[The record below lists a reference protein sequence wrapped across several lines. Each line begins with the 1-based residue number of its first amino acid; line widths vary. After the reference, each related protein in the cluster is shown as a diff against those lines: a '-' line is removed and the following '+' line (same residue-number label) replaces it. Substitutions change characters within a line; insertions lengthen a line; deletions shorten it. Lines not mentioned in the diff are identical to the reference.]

1 MPIISPRRG
10 GGRYEPVADI
20 NITPFVDVMLVL
32 LIVFM
37 VTAPMLAAGMLV
49 DLPKAKSARPL
60 DPREPVIVTV
70 AKDGKLYV
78 GRDEVAR
85 GALAQAVRG
94 KLGDDQNR
102 QIYVRGDRDV
112 IYGEIIGVMDQL
124 ALNGLAKIA
133 LVANASSAGP
143 VPVVPEQREIVR

>member
-10 GGRYEPVADI
+10 GGRYEPVSDI

-37 VTAPMLAAGMLV
+37 ITAPMLAAGMLV

-60 DPREPVIVTV
+60 DPREPVIITI

-78 GRDEVAR
+78 GRDEVSRA
-85 GALAQAVRG
+85 ALTTAVRA

-112 IYGEIIGVMDQL
+112 IYGDIIAVMDQL
-124 ALNGLAKIA
+124 ALNGLVKMA
-133 LVANASSAGP
+133 LVANSSSATA
-143 VPVVPEQREIVR
+143 VPSPEPEATAR

>member
-49 DLPKAKSARPL
+49 DLPRAKSARPL

-85 GALAQAVRG
+85 GALTQAVRA

-124 ALNGLAKIA
+124 ALNGLVRIA
-133 LVANASSAGP
+133 LVANASSTGL
-143 VPVVPEQREIVR
+143 VPLPEQREIVR

>member
-10 GGRYEPVADI
+10 GGRYEPVSDI

-37 VTAPMLAAGMLV
+37 ITAPMLAAGMLI

-60 DPREPVIVTV
+60 DPREPVIVTIG
-70 AKDGKLYV
+70 KDGKLYV
-78 GRDEVAR
+78 GRDEVSRATLT
-85 GALAQAVRG
+85 AAVRA

-112 IYGEIIGVMDQL
+112 IYGEIIAVMDQL
-124 ALNGLAKIA
+124 ALNGLVKMA
-133 LVANASSAGP
+133 LVATASSATA
-143 VPVVPEQREIVR
+143 VPPPEATAR

>member
-10 GGRYEPVADI
+10 GGRYDPVADI
-20 NITPFVDVMLVL
+20 NITPFVDVVLVL

-37 VTAPMLAAGMLV
+37 ITAPMLAAGMLV

-60 DPREPVIVTV
+60 DPRQPVIITIT
-70 AKDGKLYV
+70 KDGKLYV
-78 GRDEVAR
+78 GRDEVSRA
-85 GALAQAVRG
+85 ALTAAVRA

-112 IYGEIIGVMDQL
+112 IYGDIVAVMDQL
-124 ALNGLAKIA
+124 ALNGLVKMA
-133 LVANASSAGP
+133 LVANASSATA
-143 VPVVPEQREIVR
+143 VPSHEPEAVAR

>member
-1 MPIISPRRG
+1 MPIISPKRG

-37 VTAPMLAAGMLV
+37 ITAPMLAAGMLV

-60 DPREPVIVTV
+60 DPREPVIITI

-78 GRDEVAR
+78 GRDEVSRA
-85 GALAQAVRG
+85 ALTTAVRA

-112 IYGEIIGVMDQL
+112 IYGEIIAVMDQL
-124 ALNGLAKIA
+124 ALNGLVKMA
-133 LVANASSAGP
+133 LVANASSASA
-143 VPVVPEQREIVR
+143 VPSHEPEAIAR

>member
-37 VTAPMLAAGMLV
+37 ITAPMLAAGMLV

-60 DPREPVIVTV
+60 DPREPVIITI

-78 GRDEVAR
+78 GRDEVSRA
-85 GALAQAVRG
+85 ALTAAVRV

-112 IYGEIIGVMDQL
+112 IYGEIIAVMDQL
-124 ALNGLAKIA
+124 ALNGLVKMA
-133 LVANASSAGP
+133 LVANASGAGA
-143 VPVVPEQREIVR
+143 VPSHEPEARAR

>member
-37 VTAPMLAAGMLV
+37 ITAPMLAAGMLV

-60 DPREPVIVTV
+60 DPREPVIITI

-78 GRDEVAR
+78 GRDEVSRA
-85 GALAQAVRG
+85 ALTAAVRA

-112 IYGEIIGVMDQL
+112 IYGEIIAVMDQL
-124 ALNGLAKIA
+124 ALDGLVKMA
-133 LVANASSAGP
+133 LVANASGASA
-143 VPVVPEQREIVR
+143 VPSHEPEAIAR

>member
-10 GGRYEPVADI
+10 GGRYDPVADI
-20 NITPFVDVMLVL
+20 NITPFVDVVLVL

-37 VTAPMLAAGMLV
+37 ITAPMLAAGMLI

-60 DPREPVIVTV
+60 DPRQPVIITI

-78 GRDEVAR
+78 GRDEVSRATLT
-85 GALAQAVRG
+85 AAVRA

-112 IYGEIIGVMDQL
+112 IYGDIVAVMDQL
-124 ALNGLAKIA
+124 ALNGLVKMA
-133 LVANASSAGP
+133 LVANASSATA
-143 VPVVPEQREIVR
+143 VPPHEPEAIAR

>member
-1 MPIISPRRG
+1 MAIISPRRG
-10 GGRYEPVADI
+10 GGRYDPVAEI

-37 VTAPMLAAGMLV
+37 ITAPMLAAGMLV
-49 DLPKAKSARPL
+49 DLPKAKSAQPL
-60 DPREPVIVTV
+60 DPREPVIVTI

-78 GRDEVAR
+78 GRDEVSR
-85 GALAQAVRG
+85 TVLAAAVHA

-112 IYGEIIGVMDQL
+112 IYGDIVAVMDQL
-124 ALNGLAKIA
+124 ALSGLVKMA
-133 LVANASSAGP
+133 LVANASTATA
-143 VPVVPEQREIVR
+143 VPSDGSEAIGR

>member
-1 MPIISPRRG
+1 MPIIAPKRG
-10 GGRYEPVADI
+10 GGRYEPVSDI

-37 VTAPMLAAGMLV
+37 ITAPMLAAGMLV

-60 DPREPVIVTV
+60 DPREPVIVTI

-78 GRDEVAR
+78 GRDEVSRA
-85 GALAQAVRG
+85 ALAAAVRA

-112 IYGEIIGVMDQL
+112 IYGEIVAVMDEL
-124 ALNGLAKIA
+124 ALNGLVKMA
-133 LVANASSAGP
+133 LVANALSATAAP
-143 VPVVPEQREIVR
+143 SHDPEAIAR

>member
-1 MPIISPRRG
+1 MPIISPKRG

-20 NITPFVDVMLVL
+20 NITPFVDVVLVL

-37 VTAPMLAAGMLV
+37 ITAPMLAAGMLV

-60 DPREPVIVTV
+60 DPREPVIITI

-78 GRDEVAR
+78 GRDEVSRA
-85 GALAQAVRG
+85 ALTAAVRA
-94 KLGDDQNR
+94 KLGDDPSR

-112 IYGEIIGVMDQL
+112 IYGDIVAVMDQL
-124 ALNGLAKIA
+124 ALNGLVKMA
-133 LVANASSAGP
+133 LVANASSAAAIP
-143 VPVVPEQREIVR
+143 PHEPEAIAR

>member
-10 GGRYEPVADI
+10 GGRYDPVADI

-37 VTAPMLAAGMLV
+37 ITAPMLAAGMLV

-60 DPREPVIVTV
+60 DPREPVIVTI

-78 GRDEVAR
+78 GRDEVSRA
-85 GALAQAVRG
+85 ALTTAVRA

-112 IYGEIIGVMDQL
+112 IYGEIVAVMDQL
-124 ALNGLAKIA
+124 ALNGLVKMA
-133 LVANASSAGP
+133 LVANASSETAATSHE
-143 VPVVPEQREIVR
+143 PEALAR

>member
-1 MPIISPRRG
+1 MAIIAPRRG

-20 NITPFVDVMLVL
+20 NITPFVDVVLVL

-37 VTAPMLAAGMLV
+37 ITAPMLAAGMLV

-60 DPREPVIVTV
+60 DPREPVIITI

-78 GRDEVAR
+78 GRDEVPRA
-85 GALAQAVRG
+85 ALTTAVRA

-112 IYGEIIGVMDQL
+112 IYGEIIAVMDQL
-124 ALNGLAKIA
+124 ALDGLVKMA
-133 LVANASSAGP
+133 LVANASS
-143 VPVVPEQREIVR
+143 VVVPPHEPEAIAR

>member
-1 MPIISPRRG
+1 MAIISPRRG
-10 GGRYEPVADI
+10 GGRYEPLADI

-37 VTAPMLAAGMLV
+37 ITAPMLAAGMLI

-60 DPREPVIVTV
+60 DPREPVIVTIG
-70 AKDGKLYV
+70 KDSKLYV
-78 GRDEVAR
+78 GRDEVSRASLT
-85 GALAQAVRG
+85 AAVRA

-112 IYGEIIGVMDQL
+112 IYGEIVAVMDQL
-124 ALNGLAKIA
+124 ALSGLAKMA
-133 LVANASSAGP
+133 LVANAAAAP
-143 VPVVPEQREIVR
+143 LQEPEATAR

>member
-37 VTAPMLAAGMLV
+37 ITAPMLAAGMLI

-60 DPREPVIVTV
+60 DPREPVIVTIG
-70 AKDGKLYV
+70 KDGKLYV
-78 GRDEVAR
+78 GRDEVSRATLT
-85 GALAQAVRG
+85 AAVRA

-102 QIYVRGDRDV
+102 QIYVRGDREV
-112 IYGEIIGVMDQL
+112 IYGEIIAVMDQL
-124 ALNGLAKIA
+124 ALNGLVKMA
-133 LVANASSAGP
+133 LVASASSATA
-143 VPVVPEQREIVR
+143 VPPPEATAR

>member
-1 MPIISPRRG
+1 MAIISPRRG

-37 VTAPMLAAGMLV
+37 ITAPMLAAGMLV

-60 DPREPVIVTV
+60 DPREPVIITI
-70 AKDGKLYV
+70 AKDGRLYV
-78 GRDEVAR
+78 GRDEVSRA
-85 GALAQAVRG
+85 ALTTAVRA

-112 IYGEIIGVMDQL
+112 IYGEIIAVMDQL
-124 ALNGLAKIA
+124 ALNGLVKMA
-133 LVANASSAGP
+133 LVANASGASA
-143 VPVVPEQREIVR
+143 VPSHEPEAIAR

>member
-10 GGRYEPVADI
+10 GGRYEPVSDI

-37 VTAPMLAAGMLV
+37 ITAPMLAAGMLV

-60 DPREPVIVTV
+60 DPREPVIITI

-78 GRDEVAR
+78 GRDEVSRA
-85 GALAQAVRG
+85 ALTTAVRA

-112 IYGEIIGVMDQL
+112 IYGDIIAVMDQL
-124 ALNGLAKIA
+124 ALNGLVKMA
-133 LVANASSAGP
+133 LVANASSATA
-143 VPVVPEQREIVR
+143 VPSPEPEATAR

>member
-1 MPIISPRRG
+1 MPIILQRRG
-10 GGRYEPVADI
+10 GGRYDPVADI

-37 VTAPMLAAGMLV
+37 ITAPMLAAGMLV

-60 DPREPVIVTV
+60 DPREPVIVTI
-70 AKDGKLYV
+70 AKDGKLFV
-78 GRDEVAR
+78 GRDEVSRAT
-85 GALAQAVRG
+85 LAVAVRA

-112 IYGEIIGVMDQL
+112 IYGDIVAVMDQL
-124 ALNGLAKIA
+124 ALNGLVKMA
-133 LVANASSAGP
+133 LVANASSATA
-143 VPVVPEQREIVR
+143 VPSHEPEAIAR

>member
-1 MPIISPRRG
+1 
-10 GGRYEPVADI
+10 
-20 NITPFVDVMLVL
+20 MLVL

-37 VTAPMLAAGMLV
+37 ITAPMLAAGMLV

-60 DPREPVIVTV
+60 DPREPVIITI

-85 GALAQAVRG
+85 AALTAAVRA

-112 IYGEIIGVMDQL
+112 IYGEIVAVMDQL
-124 ALNGLAKIA
+124 ALNGLVRMA
-133 LVANASSAGP
+133 LVANASSATA
-143 VPVVPEQREIVR
+143 VPSHEPEAMAR

>member
-10 GGRYEPVADI
+10 GGRYEPVSDI

-37 VTAPMLAAGMLV
+37 ITAPMLAAGMLV

-60 DPREPVIVTV
+60 DPREPIIISI

-78 GRDEVAR
+78 GRDEVSRA
-85 GALAQAVRG
+85 ALTTAVRA

-112 IYGEIIGVMDQL
+112 IYGDIISVMDQL
-124 ALNGLAKIA
+124 ALNGLVKMA
-133 LVANASSAGP
+133 LVANASSATA
-143 VPVVPEQREIVR
+143 VPSPEPEATAR

>member
-1 MPIISPRRG
+1 MAIIAPRRG

-20 NITPFVDVMLVL
+20 NITPFVDVVLVL

-37 VTAPMLAAGMLV
+37 ITAPMLAAGMLV

-60 DPREPVIVTV
+60 DPREPVIITI

-78 GRDEVAR
+78 GRDEVSRAT
-85 GALAQAVRG
+85 LTTAVRAR
-94 KLGDDQNR
+94 LGDDQSR

-112 IYGEIIGVMDQL
+112 IYGEIIAVMDQL
-124 ALNGLAKIA
+124 ALNGLVKMA
-133 LVANASSAGP
+133 LVANASSA
-143 VPVVPEQREIVR
+143 VVVPPREPEAIAR

>member
-10 GGRYEPVADI
+10 GGRYDPVADI

-37 VTAPMLAAGMLV
+37 ITAPMLAAGMLV
-49 DLPKAKSARPL
+49 DLPKAKSAQPL
-60 DPREPVIVTV
+60 NPREPVIVTV

-78 GRDEVAR
+78 GRDEVSRAV
-85 GALAQAVRG
+85 LAAAVHA

-102 QIYVRGDRDV
+102 QIYVRGDRDG
-112 IYGEIIGVMDQL
+112 IYGDIVAVMDQL
-124 ALNGLAKIA
+124 ALSGLVKMA
-133 LVANASSAGP
+133 LVANASPATAVPSAGP
-143 VPVVPEQREIVR
+143 EAIGR